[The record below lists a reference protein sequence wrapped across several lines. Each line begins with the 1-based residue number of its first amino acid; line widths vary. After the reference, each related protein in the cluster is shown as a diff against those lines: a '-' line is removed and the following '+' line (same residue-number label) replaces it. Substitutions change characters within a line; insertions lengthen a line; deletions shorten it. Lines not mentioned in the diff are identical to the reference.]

1 MNLHLVIFGY
11 VAVAM
16 AALIVWART
25 RPGTQF
31 TKWQVL
37 QVAVLLGFAF
47 AAIKPELAATL
58 APKAVDLVRSW
69 VGK

>member
-1 MNLHLVIFGY
+1 MTHLIIFGY

-47 AAIKPELAATL
+47 AAIRPELAATL
-58 APKAVDLVRSW
+58 FPRAAELIKTW
-69 VGK
+69 VGS

>member
-1 MNLHLVIFGY
+1 MIHLVVFGY

-16 AALIVWART
+16 AVLIVWART
-25 RPGTQF
+25 RPNTKF

-47 AAIKPELAATL
+47 AAIKPDVAVTL
-58 APKAVDLVRSW
+58 FPKAVDMVKAW

>member
-1 MNLHLVIFGY
+1 MTHLIIFGY

-25 RPGTQF
+25 RPGTKF

-37 QVAVLLGFAF
+37 QVGLLLAFAF
-47 AAIKPELAATL
+47 AAIKPDLAATL
-58 APKAVDLVRSW
+58 FPKAAELVKTW
-69 VGK
+69 VGS

>member
-1 MNLHLVIFGY
+1 MIHLVIFGY

-16 AALIVWART
+16 AVLIVWART
-25 RPGTQF
+25 RPGTKF

-37 QVAVLLGFAF
+37 QVGLLLAFAF

-58 APKAVDLVRSW
+58 APRAAELIKTW